1 MMTSLADIR
10 NEFPALQQHVHGHP
24 LVYLD
29 NASTTQK
36 PRCVLDTIQRSYA
49 SEYANVHRGVH
60 SLSQR
65 ATEAYESVRYEVAEF
80 INASDPREVIFTAGA
95 TSAINL
101 VAQTLGR
108 SLLGPHDEVLVT
120 EMEHHSNLVPWQVIC
135 AERGARL
142 RVLEIDDKGDLKL
155 DQLED
160 VLGKN
165 TRIVALAH
173 ISNTLGTVNPV
184 EHITKAARRFGARVV
199 VDGAQAVSHCP
210 VDVQSLGCDFYTFSA
225 HKAYGPSGV
234 GVLWGRL
241 DLLEGLPPWQ
251 SGGDMVL
258 SVDLAGATYNEVPH
272 RFEAGTPN
280 IVGVVGMGAAL
291 RWIREIG
298 FDSIMKHEDVLLHAI
313 EDRLGRIGAVR
324 RIGTSSKIRSSVSF
338 LLGDVH
344 AHDVGTILDGEGI
357 AVRAGHHCTQPV
369 MDHFD
374 VDATVRASVAIY
386 NTVEE
391 IDRLADG
398 LKHTEEVFR

>member
-210 VDVQSLGCDFYTFSA
+210 VDVQSLGCDFYAFSA

>member
-1 MMTSLADIR
+1 MTSLADIR

-210 VDVQSLGCDFYTFSA
+210 VDVQSLGCDFYAFSA

>member
-210 VDVQSLGCDFYTFSA
+210 VDVQSLGCDFYAFSA

-241 DLLEGLPPWQ
+241 DLLEGLP
-251 SGGDMVL
+251 
-258 SVDLAGATYNEVPH
+258 
-272 RFEAGTPN
+272 
-280 IVGVVGMGAAL
+280 
-291 RWIREIG
+291 
-298 FDSIMKHEDVLLHAI
+298 
-313 EDRLGRIGAVR
+313 
-324 RIGTSSKIRSSVSF
+324 
-338 LLGDVH
+338 
-344 AHDVGTILDGEGI
+344 
-357 AVRAGHHCTQPV
+357 
-369 MDHFD
+369 
-374 VDATVRASVAIY
+374 
-386 NTVEE
+386 
-391 IDRLADG
+391 
-398 LKHTEEVFR
+398 